1 MEFIGFA
8 DAKEFVK
15 ASGISRD
22 DLETKVY
29 PDKGFQ
35 EACMYRFGRGNKR
48 YIKVRPAIE
57 YIEQN
62 IMIKETKLWGG
73 ITWNT
78 F

>member
-1 MEFIGFA
+1 MEYIGFA

-35 EACMYRFGRGNKR
+35 EACMYRFGKGNKR
-48 YIKVRPAIE
+48 YIKVKPAIE
-57 YIEQN
+57 FIEQN
-62 IMIKETKLWGG
+62 ILIKETNL
-73 ITWNT
+73 
-78 F
+78 

>member
-1 MEFIGFA
+1 MKFIGVA

-62 IMIKETKLWGG
+62 ILIKETNL
-73 ITWNT
+73 
-78 F
+78 

>member
-22 DLETKVY
+22 DLESKVY
-29 PDKGFQ
+29 PNKEFQ
-35 EACMYRFGRGNKR
+35 EACMYRFGKGNKR
-48 YIKVRPAIE
+48 YIKVRRGIE

-62 IMIKETKLWGG
+62 IMIKETNL
-73 ITWNT
+73 
-78 F
+78 

>member
-1 MEFIGFA
+1 MDFIGFA

-48 YIKVRPAIE
+48 YIKIRPAIE
-57 YIEQN
+57 FIEQN
-62 IMIKETKLWGG
+62 ILIKETNL
-73 ITWNT
+73 
-78 F
+78 

>member
-1 MEFIGFA
+1 MEYIGFA
-8 DAKEFVK
+8 NAKEFIK

-35 EACMYRFGRGNKR
+35 EACMYRFGKGNKR
-48 YIKVRPAIE
+48 YIKIRPAIE

-62 IMIKETKLWGG
+62 ILIKETNL
-73 ITWNT
+73 
-78 F
+78 

>member
-29 PDKGFQ
+29 HDKGFQ
-35 EACMYRFGRGNKR
+35 ETCMYRFGKGNKR
-48 YIKVRPAIE
+48 YIKIRPAIE

-62 IMIKETKLWGG
+62 ILIKETNLWGE

>member
-1 MEFIGFA
+1 MEYIGFA
-8 DAKEFVK
+8 NAKEFIK

-35 EACMYRFGRGNKR
+35 EACMYRFGKGNKR

-62 IMIKETKLWGG
+62 ILIKETNL
-73 ITWNT
+73 
-78 F
+78 

>member
-1 MEFIGFA
+1 MDFIGFA

-35 EACMYRFGRGNKR
+35 EACMYRFGKGNKR

-57 YIEQN
+57 FIEQN
-62 IMIKETKLWGG
+62 MLIKETNL
-73 ITWNT
+73 
-78 F
+78 

>member
-8 DAKEFVK
+8 DAKKFVK

-48 YIKVRPAIE
+48 YIKIRPAIE
-57 YIEQN
+57 FIEQN
-62 IMIKETKLWGG
+62 ILIKETNL
-73 ITWNT
+73 
-78 F
+78 

>member
-1 MEFIGFA
+1 MEYIGYA
-8 DAKEFVK
+8 NAKEFIK

-35 EACMYRFGRGNKR
+35 EACMYRFGKCNKL
-48 YIKVRPAIE
+48 YIKVRRGSE

-62 IMIKETKLWGG
+62 ILIKETNL
-73 ITWNT
+73 
-78 F
+78 